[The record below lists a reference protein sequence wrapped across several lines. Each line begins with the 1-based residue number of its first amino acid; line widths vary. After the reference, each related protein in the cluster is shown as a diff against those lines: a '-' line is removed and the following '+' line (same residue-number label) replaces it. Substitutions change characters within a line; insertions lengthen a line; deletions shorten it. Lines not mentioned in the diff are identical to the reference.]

1 MSHTPFGKHPVF
13 RTVPF
18 LIAIGMSAKLV
29 VDTTVQFFNP
39 FLVVIASGVGIGTVT
54 MGRIVAIRSLTG
66 LVAPVLG
73 SLADRIGHRT
83 VIRASLLLMGV
94 AMLVA
99 PATGSVVVFAIAV
112 ALTGVAQV
120 GYTPN
125 LHAYLSTRLPYER
138 RATGM
143 GIIEY
148 AWALAGIV
156 GLFVSGYLIDAYS
169 WKVPF
174 YAIGS
179 TLIVMSLLFGLLPG
193 AEPKPVFADR
203 REGGGTA
210 RLLATAR
217 DLVRLG
223 EHASSAWGAIVV
235 TGLNM
240 YAMLH
245 LLIIHGGWLQSEYG
259 LSASSLGTV
268 ALIFGFADLVASVSV
283 SLFVDRIGK
292 RRSVIIGVVGM
303 ALGFAAL
310 PVLNRSLALA
320 VIGIAIPRMSFE
332 FAVVSSFPL
341 LSEQAPA
348 SRGKVLSLSA
358 TAGLLGTT
366 LAGLTGPAAYLRFG
380 VWGLAPVSLGVSL
393 VSLAILLAF
402 VRDRPGAER
411 SARP

>member
-1 MSHTPFGKHPVF
+1 
-13 RTVPF
+13 
-18 LIAIGMSAKLV
+18 
-29 VDTTVQFFNP
+29 
-39 FLVVIASGVGIGTVT
+39 
-54 MGRIVAIRSLTG
+54 
-66 LVAPVLG
+66 
-73 SLADRIGHRT
+73 
-83 VIRASLLLMGV
+83 
-94 AMLVA
+94 
-99 PATGSVVVFAIAV
+99 
-112 ALTGVAQV
+112 
-120 GYTPN
+120 
-125 LHAYLSTRLPYER
+125 
-138 RATGM
+138 
-143 GIIEY
+143 
-148 AWALAGIV
+148 
-156 GLFVSGYLIDAYS
+156 
-169 WKVPF
+169 
-174 YAIGS
+174 
-179 TLIVMSLLFGLLPG
+179 
-193 AEPKPVFADR
+193 
-203 REGGGTA
+203 
-210 RLLATAR
+210 
-217 DLVRLG
+217 
-223 EHASSAWGAIVV
+223 
-235 TGLNM
+235 
-240 YAMLH
+240 MLH

-411 SARP
+411 SALP